1 MIQCR
6 AADDKPPRSGTGQ
19 NAGMTRRLVLMRH
32 AKSDYPGG
40 VLDHDRP
47 LSSRGRREGALAGD
61 HLRGLPAPID
71 DILCSTAVRTRQT
84 LDRTGIEAPTR
95 FSADLYEAAPEDI
108 LERIRETEEGA
119 RTLLVIGHAPG
130 IPSLA
135 LDLAGPG
142 SDEAALQEIGWKFPT
157 SALVVFE
164 VPGAWA
170 DLGESTATLVE
181 FTVPRAD
188 S

>member
-1 MIQCR
+1 
-6 AADDKPPRSGTGQ
+6 
-19 NAGMTRRLVLMRH
+19 MTRRLVLLRH

-47 LSSRGRREGALAGD
+47 LSARGRREGALAGD
-61 HLRGLPAPID
+61 HLRTLPGPID
-71 DILCSTAVRTRQT
+71 EVLCSTAVRTRQT

-95 FSADLYEAAPEDI
+95 FTSDIYEAVPDDI
-108 LERIRETEEGA
+108 LAHVQQTEDTVL
-119 RTLLVIGHAPG
+119 TLLVIGHAPG

-142 SDEAALQEIGWKFPT
+142 SDETVMQDIGARFPT
-157 SALVVFE
+157 SALAVLE
-164 VPGAWA
+164 IPGSWA
-170 DLGESTATLVE
+170 DLGENGAVLVE
-181 FTVPRAD
+181 FTVPRAE